1 MRTFF
6 VSLTLLLA
14 ASFSVSGA
22 EEGADSAAAAGA
34 AAMLRGVYRIV
45 FLGDS
50 ITMAGDYVTDCECWL
65 LAQSFGE
72 RQAAHSRPILIC
84 ARMAGWE

>member
-1 MRTFF
+1 
-6 VSLTLLLA
+6 
-14 ASFSVSGA
+14 
-22 EEGADSAAAAGA
+22 
-34 AAMLRGVYRIV
+34 MLRGVYRIV